1 MSSEKRLKNR
11 EDEKIPKVQMELMA
25 DKKPRPLVERGS
37 LVDRK
42 QHYLFP
48 LLDALSGLIFV
59 FDAEEFLVTCEA
71 KLQSPVFH
79 FNEGSGHAEQYHLV
93 ENSALRLQ
101 PLHFS
106 TVS

>member
-11 EDEKIPKVQMELMA
+11 EDEKVPKVRIGIDGRQ
-25 DKKPRPLVERGS
+25 KTPPFKGRGS

-79 FNEGSGHAEQYHLV
+79 FNEGSGHAVQYHLV

-101 PLHFS
+101 PSHFS

>member
-1 MSSEKRLKNR
+1 MRKFRKFGL
-11 EDEKIPKVQMELMA
+11 ELMV
-25 DKKPRPLVERGS
+25 DKKPRPLIERGS

-59 FDAEEFLVTCEA
+59 FDSEEFLVTCEA
-71 KLQSPVFH
+71 KLQSPDFH
-79 FNEGSGHAEQYHLV
+79 FNEGSGHAVQYHLV

>member
-1 MSSEKRLKNR
+1 MRKYRKYGL
-11 EDEKIPKVQMELMA
+11 ELMA
-25 DKKPRPLVERGS
+25 DKKPRPLKGRGS

-48 LLDALSGLIFV
+48 LLDALSGLTFV
-59 FDAEEFLVTCEA
+59 FDAEDCLVTCEA

-79 FNEGSGHAEQYHLV
+79 FNEGSGHAVQYHLV

-101 PLHFS
+101 PSHFS